1 MKVLGFVCM
10 LLLKCNVNLTLH
22 FFFHLFTYLIGFSVV
37 KRVNVSDVDA
47 LRIII
52 KNVVY
57 FSYQWPVYLVGI

>member
-1 MKVLGFVCM
+1 M
-10 LLLKCNVNLTLH
+10 
-22 FFFHLFTYLIGFSVV
+22 V

-57 FSYQWPVYLVGI
+57 FSYQWPVYLVGIRSKSDLP